1 MQANASQDPNA
12 KLSDVEMI
20 SQMATLTL
28 AGHETTANTL
38 TWTLWELAKHPENQE
53 KMRAEIA
60 EYRAKLVERGATDF
74 TMDDL
79 EAMPYV
85 NAIMKVCVHRLR
97 AMFQCAKCAVCRK
110 L

>member
-1 MQANASQDPNA
+1 MIVQANASEDPA
-12 KLSDVEMI
+12 YALSDVEMI

-28 AGHETTANTL
+28 AGHETTAYTL
-38 TWTLWELAKHPENQE
+38 TWTLWELAKHPECQE

-85 NAIMKVCVHRLR
+85 NAIMKFRVYRLR
-97 AMFQCAKCAVCRK
+97 AMFQCAKFAV
-110 L
+110 